1 MIYMG
6 IFFPS
11 RNTRARPCLR
21 GSHGQ
26 TPDKPVCMI
35 YVSEYLPG
43 VFKSSQHPLERGI
56 DHVSPLLPSS
66 DSTTRV
72 TSSASLSCWLPATA
86 ESGGSVWETLC
97 HLPVPSFFFFFF
109 TLRQW
114 TDVQLRFVDIKK
126 TESRC
131 QFVSLLRSSDSK
143 KCKIK
148 CRNFLP
154 LRKTSSSAM
163 CFDISVKTRC
173 TAQRRGP
180 LSSRVPQIINLNL
193 SKQSLSSRPASPS
206 SLCCSYALP
215 LVFLREQ
222 RVELNHYFLKEII
235 TSNQWSDALPAP

>member
-1 MIYMG
+1 M
-6 IFFPS
+6 
-11 RNTRARPCLR
+11 
-21 GSHGQ
+21 
-26 TPDKPVCMI
+26 
-35 YVSEYLPG
+35 
-43 VFKSSQHPLERGI
+43 
-56 DHVSPLLPSS
+56 
-66 DSTTRV
+66 
-72 TSSASLSCWLPATA
+72 
-86 ESGGSVWETLC
+86 WEMLC
-97 HLPVPSFFFFFF
+97 HLPVPSFFFVFFH

-114 TDVQLRFVDIKK
+114 TDVQLRFVDIKKK

-143 KCKIK
+143 KWKIK
-148 CRNFLP
+148 CRNSLP

-163 CFDISVKTRC
+163 CFDTSVKTQC

-193 SKQSLSSRPASPS
+193 SKQSLSSGPASPS

>member
-11 RNTRARPCLR
+11 RSTRARPCLR

-35 YVSEYLPG
+35 YVSEYLRG
-43 VFKSSQHPLERGI
+43 VFKSSFWREASI
-56 DHVSPLLPSS
+56 TSLPCCPPP
-66 DSTTRV
+66 TPPPE
-72 TSSASLSCWLPATA
+72 LPPLPASPA
-86 ESGGSVWETLC
+86 DCLRQRRAAALC
-97 HLPVPSFFFFFF
+97 GRCSATCQFLRLFFFVFHTSPVDWCAT
-109 TLRQW
+109 TLRGHRKNRKSMSIC
-114 TDVQLRFVDIKK
+114 V
-126 TESRC
+126 
-131 QFVSLLRSSDSK
+131 SK
-143 KCKIK
+143 KWKIK

-163 CFDISVKTRC
+163 CFDTSVKTRC

-193 SKQSLSSRPASPS
+193 SKQSLSSGPASPS

-235 TSNQWSDALPAP
+235 TSDQWSDALPAP